1 MMNFDTVVHNLQKR
15 HFSVYTAQT
24 KEEATA
30 LALSLIPKGSSV
42 TWGGTMTLHEIGLSA
57 ALKAGDYRVYDRDTV
72 PAEEKLAF
80 MEAHFFSD
88 WFIMSANAI
97 TEEGELLNIDG
108 RGNRVAAMIFGPKN
122 VLVIAGKNKLVRN
135 YEEGLCRVREYAAP
149 KNAQRFPIKTPC
161 KQNGSC
167 ADCLSPDSICSN
179 LVRTRLCFPEK
190 RIKVI
195 LVNEDLGY

>member
-1 MMNFDTVVHNLQKR
+1 MSFETVVQNLQKR
-15 HFSVYTAQT
+15 HFAVFTAKT

-57 ALKAGDYRVYDRDTV
+57 ALKAEDYRVFDRDTV
-72 PAEEKLAF
+72 PPEEKQAF

-97 TEEGELLNIDG
+97 TMDGELLNMDG
-108 RGNRVAAMIFGPKN
+108 RGNRVAAMIYGPKN
-122 VLVIAGKNKLVRN
+122 VLVIAGKNKLVKD
-135 YEEGLCRVREYAAP
+135 YEAALRRVREYAAP
-149 KNAQRFPIKTPC
+149 KNAARFPIKTPC
-161 KQNGSC
+161 KQSGSC

-190 RIKVI
+190 RIKII
-195 LVNEDLGY
+195 LVDEALGY